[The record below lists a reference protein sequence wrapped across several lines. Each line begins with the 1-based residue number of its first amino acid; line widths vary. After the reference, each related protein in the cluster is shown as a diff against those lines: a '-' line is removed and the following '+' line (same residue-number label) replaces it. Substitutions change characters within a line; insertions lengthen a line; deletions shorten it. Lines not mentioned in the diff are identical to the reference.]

1 MVPNIVPV
9 RVMPSPPKERA
20 KPKRP
25 GGVLHGDEHVCD
37 PVDPLTDETTTI
49 ASKTE
54 GVLYMRRAIRFVTA
68 GAPLGRVTGT
78 RAFRTGV
85 LLGA

>member
-1 MVPNIVPV
+1 MH
-9 RVMPSPPKERA
+9 RVKI
-20 KPKRP
+20 
-25 GGVLHGDEHVCD
+25 GDRIRIGD
-37 PVDPLTDETTTI
+37 ALFDIVDPLTDETTTI
-49 ASKTE
+49 TSNTE

>member
-1 MVPNIVPV
+1 LARTMRWAIVG
-9 RVMPSPPKERA
+9 S
-20 KPKRP
+20 
-25 GGVLHGDEHVCD
+25 
-37 PVDPLTDETTTI
+37 
-49 ASKTE
+49 
-54 GVLYMRRAIRFVTA
+54 LYMRRAIRFVTA